1 MYYRNTMSTNNLELM
16 MVRTMYSVKTPKTYN
31 KSILSKYDNC
41 DNKSRSDANTLN
53 KQGADLLSAMTVTS
67 TGHLLSLFMRQG
79 QILHQSFECRTHHL
93 RKTAFSDLYVA
104 DWMGQDTHET
114 VS

>member
-79 QILHQSFECRTHHL
+79 QILHQSFKCHTHHL